1 MKIYCNRTSDNI
13 LDKLVGKNVW
23 ILCIY
28 KGMPY
33 YQYIRIF
40 DATEN
45 TYRIAAIRD
54 RQDNDDD
61 INYMYDEALRFQED
75 NVPEYILNEFA
86 YWTDKDNIIP
96 VIPHEILSTKEL
108 IDMTQPDYLR

>member
-23 ILCIY
+23 ILCGYEGIIFN
-28 KGMPY
+28 Y
-33 YQYIRIF
+33 YVRIF
-40 DATEN
+40 DATKN
-45 TYRIAAIRD
+45 KYRIAFIRD

-61 INYMYDEALRFQED
+61 INYMYDEAVRFQED
-75 NVPEYILNEFA
+75 DVPEYVLNDFA
-86 YWTDKDNIIP
+86 VWSDKDRIRPIIP
-96 VIPHEILSTKEL
+96 YEILSTKEL